1 MGAGA
6 GNSGVNQARRDEAAR
21 QARMATGERQVNAA
35 FDSPERAG
43 QRNNFMDAL
52 RALFGQDAARQKGQ
66 ADRRLKF
73 ANARSGLTGG
83 SQAVDSNRR
92 LGEEFQ
98 KGLVGNEA
106 RVQTAGADLALDD
119 ENARQSLIS
128 MIRGGADATAT
139 ASRAMQLQSS
149 NAQGAQS
156 RAVTQGIGDIF
167 GATADTYT
175 RSEDAAARRRGMRDA
190 QTSLYAKPFGA

>member
-6 GNSGVNQARRDEAAR
+6 GNSGVSRARREEEAR
-21 QARMATGERQVNAA
+21 QRRMATGERQVNAA
-35 FDSPERAG
+35 FDAPSRAG
-43 QRNNFMDAL
+43 QRTDWMNAL
-52 RALFGQDAARQKGQ
+52 RAIFSQDATRQKGQ

-73 ANARSGLTGG
+73 ANARAGLTGG
-83 SQAVDSNRR
+83 SAAVDSNRL

-119 ENARQSLIS
+119 ENARQALIS
-128 MIRGGADATAT
+128 MIRGGADATTT
-139 ASRAMQLQSS
+139 ASRAMSLQAS

-167 GATADTYT
+167 GATTDTYL